1 MKSEDHDSRED
12 NVLAGIHHAVMN
24 PLTVVVG
31 YAQLLAS
38 RTDLDEEAQGQVKRI
53 LEQAHECV
61 RIVDEMTPGDAP
73 KEKEVI
79 GRTTRESGESDKR
92 RSILVV
98 DDEPVI
104 LKLAVEVL
112 RTDYDVVGCHSAD
125 EAQRRLLTQDF
136 DLVLLDLNLEGEVGG
151 RVLFETLKLHQ
162 PDMAEKVLFMSGG
175 TADSDDQDF
184 MDRSGKGC
192 LSKPFDIRNLRDT
205 VARSIA

>member
-1 MKSEDHDSRED
+1 MNSEDRKDKEE
-12 NVLAGIHHAVMN
+12 NPLARFHHSVMN

-38 RTDLDEEAQGQVKRI
+38 RTDLDEEAQGQVNRI

-61 RIVDEMTPGDAP
+61 RIVEEMTASEPPAENPDTSP
-73 KEKEVI
+73 
-79 GRTTRESGESDKR
+79 GESTETDKR

-112 RTDYDVVGCHSAD
+112 QSDYEVVGCHSAD

-175 TADSDDQDF
+175 AADSDDQEF
-184 MDRSGKGC
+184 MDHSGKGC
-192 LSKPFDIRNLRDT
+192 LNKPFDIRNLRET